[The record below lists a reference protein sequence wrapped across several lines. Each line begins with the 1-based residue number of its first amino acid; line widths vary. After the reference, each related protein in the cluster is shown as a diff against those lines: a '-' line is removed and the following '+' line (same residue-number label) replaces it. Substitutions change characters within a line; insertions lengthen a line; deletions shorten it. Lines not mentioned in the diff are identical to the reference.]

1 MMQAQPSDASEEE
14 TFNTAI
20 RNTAIAVSAAAAFG
34 AGLYA
39 FKGPQAGFEFMT
51 GYVVEQSLSVD
62 NLFVFIL
69 LFQYFKVPEA
79 LQRTVLSWGIG
90 GAMVMR
96 GVFITAGLVAIQTL
110 RPILVLF
117 ASFLI
122 FSSYKIL
129 SGIGDDDDEE
139 EDLSENAVVKFS
151 SNLIKSTDSYDGD
164 KFFTM
169 VDGVKRA
176 TPLLLVL
183 VCVELSDVLFAVDS
197 IPAVFGVTEDP
208 LVVFTSNIFAI
219 LGLRALYNVLVKLVQ
234 DLEYLEP
241 AVGLVLLFV
250 GIKMI
255 VEFLGLNVP
264 EELALGVVV
273 SLLGGGIVA
282 SKVAA
287 KGDDA

>member
-1 MMQAQPSDASEEE
+1 MQVQPSDASEEE
-14 TFNTAI
+14 AYNEAI

-39 FKGPQAGFEFMT
+39 VKGPEAGFEFMT

-79 LQRTVLSWGIG
+79 LQKTVLSWGIG

-129 SGIGDDDDEE
+129 SGVDDDDEE
-139 EDLSENAVVKFS
+139 EDLSQNAVVKFS

-219 LGLRALYNVLVKLVQ
+219 LGLRALYNVLVKAIG

-250 GIKMI
+250 GVKMI
-255 VEFLGLNVP
+255 VEFLGIKVL
-264 EELALGVVV
+264 EELAL
-273 SLLGGGIVA
+273 
-282 SKVAA
+282 AA
-287 KGDDA
+287 HILSHLISSHQI